1 MSEIVTETHDY
12 VELESYRGG
21 ETVSICF
28 QGQFDFRFRL
38 DRANALRLR
47 DRLNEVLNND

>member
-1 MSEIVTETHDY
+1 MEIVTETHDY

-28 QGQFDFRFRL
+28 QGQFDFRFRF
-38 DRANALRLR
+38 DRANAARLR
-47 DRLNEVLNND
+47 DRLNDLLGDG